1 MNAYTRQEGFA
12 SPDIET
18 LRIVSDWKQ
27 DLRTR
32 YERAKL
38 KYELIG
44 GNGEEIQAISAE
56 MEQFKKLVTVL
67 KAVTHA

>member
-1 MNAYTRQEGFA
+1 MTDNNVEAGPL
-12 SPDIET
+12 PDTET
-18 LRIVSDWKQ
+18 LEIVATWKD

-38 KYELIG
+38 RYELIG
-44 GNGEEIQAISAE
+44 GNGPEIEALGAE
-56 MEQFKKLVTVL
+56 MRDFSRLCKVL